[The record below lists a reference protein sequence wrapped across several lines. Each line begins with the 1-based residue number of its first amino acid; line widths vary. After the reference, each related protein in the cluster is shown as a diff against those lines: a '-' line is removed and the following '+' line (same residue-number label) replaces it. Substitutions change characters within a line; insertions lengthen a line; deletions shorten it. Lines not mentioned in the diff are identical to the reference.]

1 MVSTAARISSAVIEL
16 TPNVPRPPAS
26 LTAATRSAPVAPD
39 MPPSTIG
46 WRMSSSSVS
55 RVLIIAAP
63 QGRNGSRDSAPARA
77 GPRLYDFDSRRGLG
91 EAVLTHTITLIPGDG
106 TGPEIVAAT
115 RRAIEATGVKIEWD
129 VHDVGM
135 PAMAKQGTPFPKD
148 ALESVRR
155 NRVALTGPLTT
166 ELGTGFRSVNGA
178 LRKEF
183 DLYANLRPAKTY
195 PGVPA
200 PRGDVDLVVV
210 RENIEDLYAGIEF
223 DVDSPEE
230 REVQSVIERVGK
242 ATIREHSALA
252 IKAIS
257 VKGSR
262 RIVKFAFDYARTN
275 KRKKVTAIH
284 KANIMKFAD
293 GLFLRVAREVA
304 KDYPEIQFEDRIVDN
319 MCMQLVVKPD
329 LYDVLVAPNLYGDI
343 VSDLVAGLVG
353 GLGVAPGANIGENGV
368 AMFEAIHGSAP
379 KYAGQ
384 NKVNPMALMLA
395 GVLMLRHIGE
405 REAGDRLERAVASV
419 VAEGKDVTYDL
430 KADRD
435 DPSAVGTK
443 EFADAVIRRMGAR
456 VGVH

>member
-1 MVSTAARISSAVIEL
+1 MPCASWA
-16 TPNVPRPPAS
+16 PPV
-26 LTAATRSAPVAPD
+26 RF
-39 MPPSTIG
+39 PSRTGIG
-46 WRMSSSSVS
+46 E
-55 RVLIIAAP
+55 
-63 QGRNGSRDSAPARA
+63 G
-77 GPRLYDFDSRRGLG
+77 
-91 EAVLTHTITLIPGDG
+91 VLTHTITLIPGDG
-106 TGPEIVAAT
+106 TGPEIVEAT

-135 PAMAKQGTPFPKD
+135 PAMAKHGTPFPKE

-155 NRVALTGPLTT
+155 NHVALKGPLTT
-166 ELGTGFRSVNGA
+166 ELGTGFRSVNVA

-230 REVQSVIERVGK
+230 REVQETIERLSK
-242 ATIREHSALA
+242 IKIREHSALA

-257 VKGSR
+257 VEGSR
-262 RIVKFAFDYARTN
+262 RIVKFAFDYAKANGR
-275 KRKKVTAIH
+275 RKVTAVH

-304 KDYPEIQFEDRIVDN
+304 NDYPGIEFEDRIVDN

-329 LYDVLVAPNLYGDI
+329 LYDVLVLPNLYGDI

-379 KYAGQ
+379 KYAGL
-384 NKVNPMALMLA
+384 NKVNQMALMLA

-405 REAGDRLERAVASV
+405 REAGDSLERAIASV
-419 VAEGKDVTYDL
+419 VAEGKEVTYDL

-443 EFADAVIRRMGAR
+443 EFADAVIRRMR
-456 VGVH
+456 N